1 MRKYETLKW
10 LKRLLLVVGGIAL
23 AMLIFM
29 LMLDVSSRVGRGGGG
44 NAKPAAKAAEQL
56 PKPSAAEPIVHVT
69 DRGDTGRRTGEELEH
84 YDLGTRIRNDDG
96 ESLMASGAAAFA
108 DEYAAAVASKDEDF
122 LTVSLNR
129 EVIEKYGYRLD
140 EEEFLAKSYAEWGA
154 IGEKPNCLLT
164 AMYTL
169 TGSSGRQVKFTYA
182 AENEEAEDLE
192 YDLEASRI
200 RNFTLYFDE
209 AGKVASYLPF
219 PEYMIAQYAAQYG
232 LVK

>member
-129 EVIEKYGYRLD
+129 EVIEKYGYRL
-140 EEEFLAKSYAEWGA
+140 AA
-154 IGEKPNCLLT
+154 CLRQCIPLQEAPDGRSSSHMRQKT
-164 AMYTL
+164 RTL
-169 TGSSGRQVKFTYA
+169 KIWNMTWRHQG
-182 AENEEAEDLE
+182 
-192 YDLEASRI
+192 
-200 RNFTLYFDE
+200 
-209 AGKVASYLPF
+209 
-219 PEYMIAQYAAQYG
+219 
-232 LVK
+232 